1 MAKTLDLYYYDS
13 CPYCQ
18 KVLRAIDRMGIKD
31 KITFK
36 NILQSQ
42 EAADTLV
49 SVGGKRQVPCLFI
62 DGAPMY
68 ESFGGLETIYGEAAD
83 QAQQFAMQAA
93 QMGISANDYAEQA
106 VSCGASLKQA
116 FGGDTEKA
124 VQAAGVAARVAGG
137 AAQALVP
144 SSIT

>member
-68 ESFGGLETIYGEAAD
+68 ESDDIVAWLTRE
-83 QAQQFAMQAA
+83 FA
-93 QMGISANDYAEQA
+93 
-106 VSCGASLKQA
+106 
-116 FGGDTEKA
+116 
-124 VQAAGVAARVAGG
+124 
-137 AAQALVP
+137 
-144 SSIT
+144 

>member
-18 KVLRAIDRMGIKD
+18 KVLRAIDRMGIRD

-49 SVGGKRQVPCLFI
+49 RVGGKRQVPCLFI

-68 ESFGGLETIYGEAAD
+68 ESDDIVSWLTRE
-83 QAQQFAMQAA
+83 FA
-93 QMGISANDYAEQA
+93 
-106 VSCGASLKQA
+106 
-116 FGGDTEKA
+116 
-124 VQAAGVAARVAGG
+124 
-137 AAQALVP
+137 
-144 SSIT
+144 

>member
-18 KVLRAIDRMGIKD
+18 KVLRAIDRMGIKN
-31 KITFK
+31 KINFK

-49 SVGGKRQVPCLFI
+49 RVGGKRQVPCLFI

-68 ESFGGLETIYGEAAD
+68 ESDDIVTWLTRE
-83 QAQQFAMQAA
+83 FA
-93 QMGISANDYAEQA
+93 
-106 VSCGASLKQA
+106 
-116 FGGDTEKA
+116 
-124 VQAAGVAARVAGG
+124 
-137 AAQALVP
+137 
-144 SSIT
+144 